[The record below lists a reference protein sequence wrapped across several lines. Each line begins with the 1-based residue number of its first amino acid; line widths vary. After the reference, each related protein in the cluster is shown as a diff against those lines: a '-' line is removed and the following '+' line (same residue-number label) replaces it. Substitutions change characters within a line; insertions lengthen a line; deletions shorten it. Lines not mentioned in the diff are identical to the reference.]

1 MTSLRGVR
9 RWKYAAGVV
18 ALVAVIALTTA
29 LCSVWAQEA
38 DPLGAMIAKSGLKF
52 RELEK
57 GSWVV
62 PFDAG
67 EGKTMDVYVTYNNE
81 KKKFAMIF
89 TTVVDKEDNYA
100 FSKEILLEAMK
111 LNNDYPA
118 CKFCLDAANGDI
130 DCQSEVYMATL
141 TPESLDMH
149 INLVAA
155 LADENSK
162 KLNELAR

>member
-1 MTSLRGVR
+1 MISLRGVR
-9 RWKYAAGVV
+9 SWKYTTGVV
-18 ALVAVIALTTA
+18 ALVAVIGLTTA

-52 RELEK
+52 RQVEN

-67 EGKTMDVYVTYNNE
+67 EGNTMDVYVAYNNE

-89 TTVVDKEDNYA
+89 TTVVDKEDNFS

-118 CKFCLDAANGDI
+118 CKFCLDAENGDI

-162 KLNELAR
+162 RLNELAR